1 MKKLIKNLYKSW
13 NEEEAKYAPG
23 VYTPNKNAVKCVVN
37 GTEYQSKTQAC
48 VLEGI
53 TISELNEY
61 LKNN

>member
-13 NEEEAKYAPG
+13 NEEEAKYALN
-23 VYTPNKNAVKCVVN
+23 VYTPSKNSVKCVVN
-37 GTEYQSKTQAC
+37 GTEYQSKAQAC